1 MVPTDKMQTPGM
13 YISAVGHLGLIGWL
27 LLGWG
32 MQSQPLPMQI
42 MDVSV
47 MSGEEFEQMMA
58 ARTPVP
64 GDAPPTAPV
73 QPQIDLAPPPPAVE
87 TPPEPAPLPKPV
99 ETPMSE
105 ALPPPAPEMPPADVT
120 DAAPAAPAPPEMP
133 VPAPDLPPS
142 DDPTQAPANRIAST
156 PVAPP
161 PPDAQISDIAR
172 EAVVPDETATAEV
185 AVPEQQATAPE
196 QTATEIVIADE
207 RPRGAVERSLRP
219 IARPARPAPPAPEPV
234 ETLAPQVAET
244 PPELVV
250 PQNDIN
256 DLLADLGAET
266 PVETTPPAVALGPP
280 MSGTDKEAFRLSINK
295 CWTVDPGTQAARV
308 QIRVRWELGRDGRLI
323 GAPTLVSGSGGT
335 DQAINVAFEAA
346 RRAIIRCQE
355 PNGYQLPAES
365 YSQWRENFGN
375 FDASGM
381 QY

>member
-47 MSGEEFEQMMA
+47 MPGEEFEQMMA

-64 GDAPPTAPV
+64 GDVPPTAPV

-87 TPPEPAPLPKPV
+87 TPPEPAPPPKPV

-219 IARPARPAPPAPEPV
+219 IARPARPAPPAAAA
-234 ETLAPQVAET
+234 APQTATEPAPAPVPDTSDAVA
-244 PPELVV
+244 
-250 PQNDIN
+250 DA
-256 DLLADLGAET
+256 LAAA
-266 PVETTPPAVALGPP
+266 VAASAAPAVQAGPP
-280 MSGTDKEAFRLSINK
+280 MTGTERDSFRIAVNS
-295 CWTVDPGTQAARV
+295 CWNVDPGSVAARV
-308 QIRVRWELGRDGRLI
+308 IVEIGFTLNRDGTLDGEPRLLSSD
-323 GAPTLVSGSGGT
+323 G
-335 DQAINVAFEAA
+335 DQSATSTAFEAA
-346 RRAIIRCQE
+346 RRAILRCQRG
-355 PNGYQLPAES
+355 GYQLPAEK
-365 YSQWRENFGN
+365 YDQWREVVIT
-375 FDASGM
+375 FDPSGM
-381 QY
+381 RLR

>member
-99 ETPMSE
+99 EPPMSE

-120 DAAPAAPAPPEMP
+120 DAAPAAPAPPAMP
-133 VPAPDLPPS
+133 LPAPDLPPS

-207 RPRGAVERSLRP
+207 RPRGAVETSLRP
-219 IARPARPAPPAPEPV
+219 IARPARPAPPAAAA
-234 ETLAPQVAET
+234 APQTATEPAPAPVPDTSDAVA
-244 PPELVV
+244 
-250 PQNDIN
+250 DA
-256 DLLADLGAET
+256 LAAA
-266 PVETTPPAVALGPP
+266 VAASAAPAVQAGPP
-280 MSGTDKEAFRLSINK
+280 MTGTERDSFRIAVNS
-295 CWTVDPGTQAARV
+295 CWNVDPGSVAARV
-308 QIRVRWELGRDGRLI
+308 IVEIGFTLNRDGTLDGEPRLLSSD
-323 GAPTLVSGSGGT
+323 G
-335 DQAINVAFEAA
+335 DQSATSTAFEAA
-346 RRAIIRCQE
+346 RRAILRCQRG
-355 PNGYQLPAES
+355 GYQLPAEK
-365 YSQWRENFGN
+365 YEQWREVVIT
-375 FDASGM
+375 FDPSGM
-381 QY
+381 RLR

>member
-133 VPAPDLPPS
+133 APAPDLPPS

-172 EAVVPDETATAEV
+172 EAVVPDDTATAEV

-207 RPRGAVERSLRP
+207 RPRGAVETSLRP
-219 IARPARPAPPAPEPV
+219 IARPARPAPPAAAA
-234 ETLAPQVAET
+234 APQTATEQAPALVPDTNDAVADA
-244 PPELVV
+244 LAAVV
-250 PQNDIN
+250 
-256 DLLADLGAET
+256 AASAA
-266 PVETTPPAVALGPP
+266 PAVQAGPP
-280 MSGTDKEAFRLSINK
+280 MTGTERDSFRIAVNS
-295 CWTVDPGTQAARV
+295 CWNVDPGSVAARV
-308 QIRVRWELGRDGRLI
+308 IVEVGFTLNRDGTLDGEPRLLSSD
-323 GAPTLVSGSGGT
+323 G
-335 DQAINVAFEAA
+335 DQSATSTAFEAA
-346 RRAIIRCQE
+346 RRAILRCQRG
-355 PNGYQLPAES
+355 GYQLPAEK
-365 YSQWRENFGN
+365 YDQWREVVIT
-375 FDASGM
+375 FDPSGM
-381 QY
+381 RLR

>member
-219 IARPARPAPPAPEPV
+219 IARPARPASPAAAAAPQTATEPAPAPV
-234 ETLAPQVAET
+234 PDTSDAVADALAAAVA
-244 PPELVV
+244 
-250 PQNDIN
+250 
-256 DLLADLGAET
+256 ASAA
-266 PVETTPPAVALGPP
+266 PAVQAGPP
-280 MSGTDKEAFRLSINK
+280 MTGTERDSFRIAVNS
-295 CWTVDPGTQAARV
+295 CWNVDPGSVAARV
-308 QIRVRWELGRDGRLI
+308 IVEIGFTLNRDGTLDGEPRLLSSD
-323 GAPTLVSGSGGT
+323 G
-335 DQAINVAFEAA
+335 DQSATSTAFEAA
-346 RRAIIRCQE
+346 RRAILRCQRG
-355 PNGYQLPAES
+355 GYQLPAEK
-365 YSQWRENFGN
+365 YEQWREVVIT
-375 FDASGM
+375 FDPSGM
-381 QY
+381 RLR

>member
-120 DAAPAAPAPPEMP
+120 DAAPAAPAPPAMP
-133 VPAPDLPPS
+133 APAPDLPPS

-219 IARPARPAPPAPEPV
+219 IARPARPASPAAAAAPQTATEPAPAPV
-234 ETLAPQVAET
+234 PDTSDAVADALAAAVA
-244 PPELVV
+244 
-250 PQNDIN
+250 
-256 DLLADLGAET
+256 ASAA
-266 PVETTPPAVALGPP
+266 PAVQAGPP
-280 MSGTDKEAFRLSINK
+280 MTGTERDSFRIAVNS
-295 CWTVDPGTQAARV
+295 CWNVDPGSVAARV
-308 QIRVRWELGRDGRLI
+308 IVEIGFTLNRDGTLDGEPRLLSSD
-323 GAPTLVSGSGGT
+323 G
-335 DQAINVAFEAA
+335 DQSATSTAFEAA
-346 RRAIIRCQE
+346 RRAILRCQRG
-355 PNGYQLPAES
+355 GYQLPAEK
-365 YSQWRENFGN
+365 YEQWREVVIT
-375 FDASGM
+375 FDPSGM
-381 QY
+381 RLR

>member
-1 MVPTDKMQTPGM
+1 MVLTDKMQTPGM
-13 YISAVGHLGLIGWL
+13 YISAVGHVGLIGWL

-32 MQSQPLPMQI
+32 MQSQPLPMQV

-87 TPPEPAPLPKPV
+87 TPPEPAPPPKPV

-120 DAAPAAPAPPEMP
+120 DAAPAAPAPPAMP

-219 IARPARPAPPAPEPV
+219 IARPARPAPPAAAATPQTATEPAPAPV
-234 ETLAPQVAET
+234 PDTSDAVADALAAAVA
-244 PPELVV
+244 
-250 PQNDIN
+250 
-256 DLLADLGAET
+256 ASAA
-266 PVETTPPAVALGPP
+266 PAVQAGPP
-280 MSGTDKEAFRLSINK
+280 MTGTERDSFRIAVNS
-295 CWTVDPGTQAARV
+295 CWNVDPGSVAARV
-308 QIRVRWELGRDGRLI
+308 IIEVGFTLNRDGTLDGEPRLLSSD
-323 GAPTLVSGSGGT
+323 G
-335 DQAINVAFEAA
+335 DQSATSTAFEAA
-346 RRAIIRCQE
+346 RRAILRCQRG
-355 PNGYQLPAES
+355 GYQLPAEK
-365 YSQWRENFGN
+365 YDQWREVVIT
-375 FDASGM
+375 FDPSGM
-381 QY
+381 RLR

>member
-87 TPPEPAPLPKPV
+87 TPPEPAPPPKPV

-219 IARPARPAPPAPEPV
+219 IARPARPAPPAAAA
-234 ETLAPQVAET
+234 APQTATEPAPAPVPDTSDAVA
-244 PPELVV
+244 
-250 PQNDIN
+250 DA
-256 DLLADLGAET
+256 LAAA
-266 PVETTPPAVALGPP
+266 VAASAAPAVQAGPP
-280 MSGTDKEAFRLSINK
+280 MTGTERDSFRIAVNS
-295 CWTVDPGTQAARV
+295 CWNVDPGSVAARV
-308 QIRVRWELGRDGRLI
+308 IIEVGFTLNRDGTLDGEPRLLSSD
-323 GAPTLVSGSGGT
+323 G
-335 DQAINVAFEAA
+335 DQSATSTAFEAA
-346 RRAIIRCQE
+346 RRAILRCQRG
-355 PNGYQLPAES
+355 GYQLPAEK
-365 YSQWRENFGN
+365 YEQWREVVIT
-375 FDASGM
+375 FDPSGM
-381 QY
+381 RLR

>member
-1 MVPTDKMQTPGM
+1 MVQPLMVPTDKMQTPGM

-87 TPPEPAPLPKPV
+87 TPPGPAPVPLPV
-99 ETPMSE
+99 ETPVSE
-105 ALPPPAPEMPPADVT
+105 APPPPAPEMPPADVT

-133 VPAPDLPPS
+133 APAPDLPPS

-207 RPRGAVERSLRP
+207 RPRGAVETSLRP
-219 IARPARPAPPAPEPV
+219 IARPARPAPPAAAA
-234 ETLAPQVAET
+234 APQTATEPAPAPMPDTSDAVA
-244 PPELVV
+244 
-250 PQNDIN
+250 DA
-256 DLLADLGAET
+256 LAAA
-266 PVETTPPAVALGPP
+266 VAASAAPAVQAGPP
-280 MSGTDKEAFRLSINK
+280 MTGTERDSFRIAVNS
-295 CWTVDPGTQAARV
+295 CWNVDPGSVAARV
-308 QIRVRWELGRDGRLI
+308 IVEIGFTLNRDGTLDGEPRLLSSD
-323 GAPTLVSGSGGT
+323 G
-335 DQAINVAFEAA
+335 DQSATSTAFEAA
-346 RRAIIRCQE
+346 RRAILRCQRG
-355 PNGYQLPAES
+355 GYQLPAEK
-365 YSQWRENFGN
+365 YDQWREVVIT
-375 FDASGM
+375 FDPSGM
-381 QY
+381 RLR

>member
-120 DAAPAAPAPPEMP
+120 DAAPAAPAPPAMP

-219 IARPARPAPPAPEPV
+219 IARPARPASPAAAAAPQTATEPAPAPV
-234 ETLAPQVAET
+234 PDTSDAVADALAAAVA
-244 PPELVV
+244 
-250 PQNDIN
+250 
-256 DLLADLGAET
+256 ASAA
-266 PVETTPPAVALGPP
+266 PAVQAGPP
-280 MSGTDKEAFRLSINK
+280 MTGTERDSFRIAVNS
-295 CWTVDPGTQAARV
+295 CWNVDPGSVAARV
-308 QIRVRWELGRDGRLI
+308 IVEIGFTLNRDGTLDGEPRLLSSD
-323 GAPTLVSGSGGT
+323 G
-335 DQAINVAFEAA
+335 DQSATSTAFEAA
-346 RRAIIRCQE
+346 RRAILRCQRG
-355 PNGYQLPAES
+355 GYQLPAEK
-365 YSQWRENFGN
+365 YEQWREVVIT
-375 FDASGM
+375 FDPSGM
-381 QY
+381 RLR

>member
-1 MVPTDKMQTPGM
+1 MVQPLMVPTDKMQTPGM

-73 QPQIDLAPPPPAVE
+73 QPQIEQTPPPPAVE
-87 TPPEPAPLPKPV
+87 TPPEPAPVPLPV

-105 ALPPPAPEMPPADVT
+105 APPPPAPEMPPADVT
-120 DAAPAAPAPPEMP
+120 DAAPAAPAPPAMP

-219 IARPARPAPPAPEPV
+219 IARPARPAPPAAAA
-234 ETLAPQVAET
+234 APQTATEPAPAPVPDTSDAVA
-244 PPELVV
+244 
-250 PQNDIN
+250 DA
-256 DLLADLGAET
+256 LAAA
-266 PVETTPPAVALGPP
+266 VAASAAPAVQAGPP
-280 MSGTDKEAFRLSINK
+280 MTGTERDSFRIAVNS
-295 CWTVDPGTQAARV
+295 CWNVDPGSVAARV
-308 QIRVRWELGRDGRLI
+308 IVEIGFTLNRDGTLDGEPRLLSSD
-323 GAPTLVSGSGGT
+323 G
-335 DQAINVAFEAA
+335 DQSATSTAFEAA
-346 RRAIIRCQE
+346 RRAILRCQRG
-355 PNGYQLPAES
+355 GYQLPADK
-365 YSQWRENFGN
+365 YDQWREVVIT
-375 FDASGM
+375 FDPSGM
-381 QY
+381 RLR

>member
-87 TPPEPAPLPKPV
+87 TPPEPAPPPKPV

-219 IARPARPAPPAPEPV
+219 IARPARPAPPAAAA
-234 ETLAPQVAET
+234 APQTATEPAPAPVPDTSDAVA
-244 PPELVV
+244 
-250 PQNDIN
+250 DA
-256 DLLADLGAET
+256 LAAA
-266 PVETTPPAVALGPP
+266 VAASAAPAVQAGPP
-280 MSGTDKEAFRLSINK
+280 MTGTERDSFRIAVNS
-295 CWTVDPGTQAARV
+295 CWNVDPGSVAARV
-308 QIRVRWELGRDGRLI
+308 IVEIGFTLNRDGTLDGEPRLLSSD
-323 GAPTLVSGSGGT
+323 G
-335 DQAINVAFEAA
+335 DQSATSTAFEAA
-346 RRAIIRCQE
+346 RRAILRCQRG
-355 PNGYQLPAES
+355 GYQLPAEK
-365 YSQWRENFGN
+365 YDQWREVVIT
-375 FDASGM
+375 FDPSGM
-381 QY
+381 RLR

>member
-47 MSGEEFEQMMA
+47 MSGKEFEQMMA

-73 QPQIDLAPPPPAVE
+73 QPPIDLAPPPPAVE
-87 TPPEPAPLPKPV
+87 TPPEPAPPPKPV
-99 ETPMSE
+99 ETPVSE
-105 ALPPPAPEMPPADVT
+105 APPPPAPEMPPADVT

-219 IARPARPAPPAPEPV
+219 IARPARPASPAAAAAQQTATEPAPAPV
-234 ETLAPQVAET
+234 PDTSDAVADALAAAVA
-244 PPELVV
+244 
-250 PQNDIN
+250 
-256 DLLADLGAET
+256 ASAA
-266 PVETTPPAVALGPP
+266 PAVQAGPP
-280 MSGTDKEAFRLSINK
+280 MTGTERDSFRIAVNS
-295 CWTVDPGTQAARV
+295 CWNVDPGSVAARV
-308 QIRVRWELGRDGRLI
+308 IVEIGFTLNRDGTLDGEPRLLSSD
-323 GAPTLVSGSGGT
+323 G
-335 DQAINVAFEAA
+335 DQSATSTAFEAA
-346 RRAIIRCQE
+346 RRAILRCQRG
-355 PNGYQLPAES
+355 GYQLPAEK
-365 YSQWRENFGN
+365 YEQWREVVIT
-375 FDASGM
+375 FDPSGM
-381 QY
+381 RLR

>member
-87 TPPEPAPLPKPV
+87 TPPEPAPPPKPV

-120 DAAPAAPAPPEMP
+120 DAAPAAPAPPAMP

-219 IARPARPAPPAPEPV
+219 IARPARPAPPAAAA
-234 ETLAPQVAET
+234 APQTATEPAPAPVPDTSDAVA
-244 PPELVV
+244 
-250 PQNDIN
+250 DA
-256 DLLADLGAET
+256 LAAA
-266 PVETTPPAVALGPP
+266 VAASAAPAVQAGPP
-280 MSGTDKEAFRLSINK
+280 MTGTERDSFRIAVNS
-295 CWTVDPGTQAARV
+295 CWNVDPGSVAARV
-308 QIRVRWELGRDGRLI
+308 IVEIGFTLNRDGTLDGEPRLLSSD
-323 GAPTLVSGSGGT
+323 G
-335 DQAINVAFEAA
+335 DQSATSTAFEAA
-346 RRAIIRCQE
+346 RRAILRCQRG
-355 PNGYQLPAES
+355 GYQLPAEK
-365 YSQWRENFGN
+365 YDQWREVVIT
-375 FDASGM
+375 FDPSGM
-381 QY
+381 RLR

>member
-87 TPPEPAPLPKPV
+87 TPPEPAPPPKPV
-99 ETPMSE
+99 ETPVSE

-120 DAAPAAPAPPEMP
+120 DAAPAAPAPPAMP

-207 RPRGAVERSLRP
+207 RPRGAVETSLRP
-219 IARPARPAPPAPEPV
+219 IARPARPAPPAAAA
-234 ETLAPQVAET
+234 APQTATEQAPAPVPDTNDAVADA
-244 PPELVV
+244 LAAVV
-250 PQNDIN
+250 
-256 DLLADLGAET
+256 AASAA
-266 PVETTPPAVALGPP
+266 PAVQAGPP
-280 MSGTDKEAFRLSINK
+280 MTGTERDSFRIAVNS
-295 CWTVDPGTQAARV
+295 CWNVDPGSVAARV
-308 QIRVRWELGRDGRLI
+308 IVEVGFTLNRDGTLDGEPRLLSSD
-323 GAPTLVSGSGGT
+323 G
-335 DQAINVAFEAA
+335 DQSATSTAFEAA
-346 RRAIIRCQE
+346 RRAILRCQRG
-355 PNGYQLPAES
+355 GYQLPAEK
-365 YSQWRENFGN
+365 YDQWREVVIT
-375 FDASGM
+375 FDPSGM
-381 QY
+381 RLR

>member
-120 DAAPAAPAPPEMP
+120 DAAPAAPAPPAMP

-219 IARPARPAPPAPEPV
+219 IARPARPAPPAAAA
-234 ETLAPQVAET
+234 APQTATEPAPAPVPDTRDAVA
-244 PPELVV
+244 
-250 PQNDIN
+250 DA
-256 DLLADLGAET
+256 LAAA
-266 PVETTPPAVALGPP
+266 VAASAAPAVQAGPP
-280 MSGTDKEAFRLSINK
+280 MTGTERDSFRIAVNS
-295 CWTVDPGTQAARV
+295 CWNVDPGSVAARV
-308 QIRVRWELGRDGRLI
+308 IVEIGFTLNRDGTLDGEPRLLSSD
-323 GAPTLVSGSGGT
+323 G
-335 DQAINVAFEAA
+335 DQSATSTAFEAA
-346 RRAIIRCQE
+346 RRAILRCQRG
-355 PNGYQLPAES
+355 GYQLPAEK
-365 YSQWRENFGN
+365 YEQWREVVIT
-375 FDASGM
+375 FDPSGM
-381 QY
+381 RLR

>member
-120 DAAPAAPAPPEMP
+120 DAAPAAPAPPAMP

-142 DDPTQAPANRIAST
+142 DDPTQAPANRVAAT
-156 PVAPP
+156 PTAPP

-219 IARPARPAPPAPEPV
+219 IARPARPAPPAAAA
-234 ETLAPQVAET
+234 APQTATEPAPAPVPDTSDAVA
-244 PPELVV
+244 
-250 PQNDIN
+250 NA
-256 DLLADLGAET
+256 LAAA
-266 PVETTPPAVALGPP
+266 VAASAAPAVQAGPP
-280 MSGTDKEAFRLSINK
+280 MTGTERDSFRIAVNS
-295 CWTVDPGTQAARV
+295 CWNVDPGSVAARV
-308 QIRVRWELGRDGRLI
+308 IVEIGFTLNRDGTLDGEPRLLSSD
-323 GAPTLVSGSGGT
+323 G
-335 DQAINVAFEAA
+335 DQSATSTAFEAA
-346 RRAIIRCQE
+346 RRAILRCQRG
-355 PNGYQLPAES
+355 GYQLPAEK
-365 YSQWRENFGN
+365 YDQWREVVIT
-375 FDASGM
+375 FDPSGM
-381 QY
+381 RLR

>member
-120 DAAPAAPAPPEMP
+120 DAAPAAPAPPAMP

-219 IARPARPAPPAPEPV
+219 IARPARPAPPAAAA
-234 ETLAPQVAET
+234 APQTATEPAPAPVPDTSDAVA
-244 PPELVV
+244 
-250 PQNDIN
+250 DA
-256 DLLADLGAET
+256 LAAA
-266 PVETTPPAVALGPP
+266 VAASAAPAVQAGPP
-280 MSGTDKEAFRLSINK
+280 MTGTERDSFRIAVNS
-295 CWTVDPGTQAARV
+295 CWNVDPGSVAARV
-308 QIRVRWELGRDGRLI
+308 IVEIGFTLNRDGTLDGEPRLLSSD
-323 GAPTLVSGSGGT
+323 G
-335 DQAINVAFEAA
+335 DQSATSTAFEAA
-346 RRAIIRCQE
+346 RRAILRCQRG
-355 PNGYQLPAES
+355 GYQLPAEK
-365 YSQWRENFGN
+365 YDQWREVVIT
-375 FDASGM
+375 FDPSGM
-381 QY
+381 RLR

>member
-1 MVPTDKMQTPGM
+1 MVQPLMVPTDKMQTPGM

-120 DAAPAAPAPPEMP
+120 DAAPAAPAPPAMP

-219 IARPARPAPPAPEPV
+219 IARPARPASPAAAAAPQTATEPAPAPV
-234 ETLAPQVAET
+234 PDTSDAVADALAAAVA
-244 PPELVV
+244 
-250 PQNDIN
+250 
-256 DLLADLGAET
+256 ASAA
-266 PVETTPPAVALGPP
+266 PAVQAGPP
-280 MSGTDKEAFRLSINK
+280 MTGTERDSFRIAVNS
-295 CWTVDPGTQAARV
+295 CWNVDPGSVAARV
-308 QIRVRWELGRDGRLI
+308 IVEIGFTLNRDGTLDGEPRLLSSD
-323 GAPTLVSGSGGT
+323 G
-335 DQAINVAFEAA
+335 DQSATSTAFEAA
-346 RRAIIRCQE
+346 RRAILRCQRG
-355 PNGYQLPAES
+355 GYQLPAEK
-365 YSQWRENFGN
+365 YEQWREVVIT
-375 FDASGM
+375 FDPSGM
-381 QY
+381 RLR

>member
-1 MVPTDKMQTPGM
+1 M

-47 MSGEEFEQMMA
+47 MPGEEFEQMMA

-87 TPPEPAPLPKPV
+87 TPPEPAPPPKPV

-219 IARPARPAPPAPEPV
+219 IARPARPAPPAAAA
-234 ETLAPQVAET
+234 APQTATEPAPAPVPDTSDAVA
-244 PPELVV
+244 
-250 PQNDIN
+250 DA
-256 DLLADLGAET
+256 LAAA
-266 PVETTPPAVALGPP
+266 VAASAAPAVQAGPP
-280 MSGTDKEAFRLSINK
+280 MTGTERDSFRIAVNS
-295 CWTVDPGTQAARV
+295 CWNVDPGSVAARV
-308 QIRVRWELGRDGRLI
+308 IVEIGFTLNRDGTLDGEPRLLSSD
-323 GAPTLVSGSGGT
+323 G
-335 DQAINVAFEAA
+335 DQSATSTAFEAA
-346 RRAIIRCQE
+346 RRAILRCQRG
-355 PNGYQLPAES
+355 GYQLPAEK
-365 YSQWRENFGN
+365 YDQWREVVIT
-375 FDASGM
+375 FDPSGM
-381 QY
+381 RLR

>member
-120 DAAPAAPAPPEMP
+120 DAAPAAPAPPAMP

-172 EAVVPDETATAEV
+172 EAVVPDETATVEV

-219 IARPARPAPPAPEPV
+219 IARPARPAPPAAAA
-234 ETLAPQVAET
+234 APQTATEPAPAPVPDTSDAVA
-244 PPELVV
+244 
-250 PQNDIN
+250 DA
-256 DLLADLGAET
+256 LAAA
-266 PVETTPPAVALGPP
+266 VAASAAPAVQAGPP
-280 MSGTDKEAFRLSINK
+280 MTGTERDSFRIAVNS
-295 CWTVDPGTQAARV
+295 CWNVDPGSVAARV
-308 QIRVRWELGRDGRLI
+308 IVEIGFTLNRDGTLDGEPRLLSSD
-323 GAPTLVSGSGGT
+323 G
-335 DQAINVAFEAA
+335 DQSATSTAFEAA
-346 RRAIIRCQE
+346 RRAILRCQRG
-355 PNGYQLPAES
+355 GYQLPAEK
-365 YSQWRENFGN
+365 YDQWREVVIT
-375 FDASGM
+375 FDPSGM
-381 QY
+381 RLR

>member
-87 TPPEPAPLPKPV
+87 TPPEPAPPPKPV

-120 DAAPAAPAPPEMP
+120 DAAPAAPAPPAMP

-142 DDPTQAPANRIAST
+142 DDPTQVPANRIAST

-219 IARPARPAPPAPEPV
+219 IARPARPAPPAAAA
-234 ETLAPQVAET
+234 APQTATEPAPAPVPDTSDAVA
-244 PPELVV
+244 
-250 PQNDIN
+250 DA
-256 DLLADLGAET
+256 LAAA
-266 PVETTPPAVALGPP
+266 VAASAAPAVQAGPP
-280 MSGTDKEAFRLSINK
+280 MTGTERDSFRIAVNS
-295 CWTVDPGTQAARV
+295 CWNVDPGSVAARV
-308 QIRVRWELGRDGRLI
+308 IVEIGFTLNRDGTLDGEPRLLSSD
-323 GAPTLVSGSGGT
+323 G
-335 DQAINVAFEAA
+335 DQSATSTAFEAA
-346 RRAIIRCQE
+346 RRAILRCQRG
-355 PNGYQLPAES
+355 GYQLPAEK
-365 YSQWRENFGN
+365 YDQWREVVIT
-375 FDASGM
+375 FDPSGM
-381 QY
+381 RLR

>member
-87 TPPEPAPLPKPV
+87 TPPEPAPPPKPV

-120 DAAPAAPAPPEMP
+120 DAAPAAPAPPAMP

-219 IARPARPAPPAPEPV
+219 IARPARPAPPAAAA
-234 ETLAPQVAET
+234 APQTATEPAPAPVPDTSDAVA
-244 PPELVV
+244 
-250 PQNDIN
+250 DA
-256 DLLADLGAET
+256 LAAA
-266 PVETTPPAVALGPP
+266 VAASAAPAVQAGPP
-280 MSGTDKEAFRLSINK
+280 MTGTERDSFRIAVNS
-295 CWTVDPGTQAARV
+295 CWNVDPGSVAARV
-308 QIRVRWELGRDGRLI
+308 IVEIGFTLNRDGTLDGEPRLLSSD
-323 GAPTLVSGSGGT
+323 G
-335 DQAINVAFEAA
+335 DQSATSTAFEAA
-346 RRAIIRCQE
+346 RRAILRCQRG
-355 PNGYQLPAES
+355 GYQLPAEK
-365 YSQWRENFGN
+365 YEQWREVVIT
-375 FDASGM
+375 FDPSGM
-381 QY
+381 RLR

>member
-1 MVPTDKMQTPGM
+1 MVLTDKMQTPGM
-13 YISAVGHLGLIGWL
+13 YISAVGHVGLIGWL

-32 MQSQPLPMQI
+32 MQSQPLPMQV

-73 QPQIDLAPPPPAVE
+73 QPQIDLAPPLPAVE

-219 IARPARPAPPAPEPV
+219 IARPARPAPPAAAAEPQTATEPAPAPV
-234 ETLAPQVAET
+234 PDTSDAVANALAAAVA
-244 PPELVV
+244 
-250 PQNDIN
+250 
-256 DLLADLGAET
+256 ASAA
-266 PVETTPPAVALGPP
+266 PAVQAGPP
-280 MSGTDKEAFRLSINK
+280 MTGTERDSFRIAVNS
-295 CWTVDPGTQAARV
+295 CWNVDPGSVAARV
-308 QIRVRWELGRDGRLI
+308 IIEVGFTLNRDGTLDGEPRLLSSD
-323 GAPTLVSGSGGT
+323 G
-335 DQAINVAFEAA
+335 DQSATSTAFEAA
-346 RRAIIRCQE
+346 RRAILRCQRG
-355 PNGYQLPAES
+355 GYQLPAEK
-365 YSQWRENFGN
+365 YDQWREVVIT
-375 FDASGM
+375 FDPSGM
-381 QY
+381 RLR

>member
-87 TPPEPAPLPKPV
+87 TPPEPAPPPKPV

-120 DAAPAAPAPPEMP
+120 DAAPAAPAPPAMP

-219 IARPARPAPPAPEPV
+219 IARPARPAPPAAAA
-234 ETLAPQVAET
+234 APQTATEPAPAPVPDTSDAVA
-244 PPELVV
+244 
-250 PQNDIN
+250 DA
-256 DLLADLGAET
+256 LAAAFAASAA
-266 PVETTPPAVALGPP
+266 PAVQAGPP
-280 MSGTDKEAFRLSINK
+280 MTGTERDSFRIAVNS
-295 CWTVDPGTQAARV
+295 CWNVDPGSVAARV
-308 QIRVRWELGRDGRLI
+308 IVEIGFTLNRDGTLDGEPRLLSSD
-323 GAPTLVSGSGGT
+323 G
-335 DQAINVAFEAA
+335 DQSATSTAFEAA
-346 RRAIIRCQE
+346 RRAILRCQRG
-355 PNGYQLPAES
+355 GYQLPAEK
-365 YSQWRENFGN
+365 YDQWREVVIT
-375 FDASGM
+375 FDPSGM
-381 QY
+381 RLR